1 MTTWKTAM
9 SIDNII
15 WNNMYQNKFRLFT
28 MLLLCIFVG
37 SMKAQKTLTVYNGTA
52 ESGLVPIAGVNLNY
66 NTRSQYVIPAAN
78 LTDMAG
84 GGIYGLIYYLT
95 DLNGDDM
102 PTGNVNVYVK
112 EVNYTTISAFESVS
126 NADLVYEGALTLSKV
141 DNTRMMIITFKT
153 PYIYKGGN
161 LLIDFEN
168 PVKGKSKGKKFYG
181 KTVTGASLTAYNTG
195 ETPSQCNFIPQ
206 TTFLYYPK
214 PTITSITSTPTT
226 ATVSWTGE
234 SNSYQLRYSEMSFFD
249 DFEDGLDAWTV
260 VSNGGGQGITD
271 WQLIQNNGSNNAS
284 YEGNYGA
291 IVWSYYNGTAYN
303 VDNWLIS
310 PQVKLGGTLKY
321 WVRVGNAK
329 WPDHYKV
336 YVSTTDKNVGSFV
349 ELASPGDATNTWT
362 EVSVD
367 LSAYEGQTGY
377 IAFRDQSNDQYNMLI
392 DNVGIYCNNT
402 EWTVVKDATSPYTI
416 DKLKEDVSYLIEVN
430 GLSAN
435 DFETPWDQCAVI
447 THGNP
452 TPYDAHINQ
461 TTAHDATISW
471 TGFGDSYQLAYR
483 TAEQKSIISQG
494 FENGYDGWTL
504 QECVSGTGGNGN
516 AAARHSGYAGF
527 AFNSNHSSTPQY
539 LVSPKMV
546 HVAEGTELLF
556 YYKNYNTGYTETFK
570 VGYSATTDDIDAF
583 TFGEEISI
591 KNNNWTEFQEA
602 VPEGTR
608 YICIQYTS
616 QKKSYLFVD
625 DIEIYQP
632 QTVSDWNIVTDINAT
647 LTSIEGLEADT
658 QYEFL
663 IRSIKNRKKGN
674 STSDWMSAQAFKTS
688 YALVL
693 ADDDAS
699 ATTKNADL
707 LDEFESFTTDVTLAD
722 RTLYKDGDWNTLC
735 LPFQVSTTSGPL
747 AGDNVVAMTLNT
759 SESNL
764 TGTTLTLNFNNA
776 TTIPAGTPFII
787 KWGEQKGKEG
797 YLGTTIENPVF
808 TGVTIDKTMR
818 NADFTGGTFK
828 GTYNPIVW
836 DTENKSILFVGTN
849 NTLYWPTA
857 GGHVNACRAY
867 FDLGTYEAREFV
879 LNFDDQTTGVIE
891 VKEVNEVNDDSW
903 YTLNGVKLSG
913 KPTKSGLYIHGNRKI
928 VIK

>member
-1 MTTWKTAM
+1 
-9 SIDNII
+9 
-15 WNNMYQNKFRLFT
+15 
-28 MLLLCIFVG
+28 MLLLLFFAG
-37 SMKAQKTLTVYNGTA
+37 SMKASYLTVYQGTVENG
-52 ESGLVPIAGVNLNY
+52 SVPFGGVNFNY
-66 NTRSQYVIPAAN
+66 YTKSQYVIPAAN
-78 LTDMAG
+78 LKNMVG
-84 GGIYGLIYYLT
+84 GGIYCLMYYLT
-95 DLNGDDM
+95 NFNAGEM
-102 PTGNVNVYVK
+102 PEEKVKVYMK
-112 EVNYTTISAFESVS
+112 EVNYTTISTFEPLSA
-126 NADLVYEGALTLSKV
+126 NDLVYEGTLTESETSGIRLLLVTLDKP
-141 DNTRMMIITFKT
+141 F
-153 PYIYKGGN
+153 IYKGGN

-168 PVKGKSKGKKFYG
+168 TETGTALGKKFYG
-181 KTVTGASLTAYNTG
+181 KTVNGASITTLSIG
-195 ETPSQCNFIPQ
+195 QSVSQCNFIPQ
-206 TTFLYYPK
+206 TTFLYNPK

-260 VSNGGGQGITD
+260 VSNGQGQGITD
-271 WQLIQNNGSNNAS
+271 WKLIKNNGSNNAS
-284 YEGNYGA
+284 YEGSYGA
-291 IVWSYYNGTAYN
+291 IVWSYLDKTSYN

-310 PQVKLGGTLKY
+310 PQVTLGGILKY
-321 WVRVGNAK
+321 WVRVDY
-329 WPDHYKV
+329 PQYPEHYKV

-392 DNVGIYCNNT
+392 DNVGIYRNNT

-452 TPYDAHINQ
+452 TPYDAHISRA
-461 TTAHDATISW
+461 TAHDATISW

-539 LVSPKMV
+539 LVSPKM
-546 HVAEGTELLF
+546 ANIADGTELSF

-616 QKKSYLFVD
+616 QNKTYLFVD

-722 RTLYKDGDWNTLC
+722 RTLYKDGNWNTLC
-735 LPFQVSTTSGPL
+735 LPF
-747 AGDNVVAMTLNT
+747 NVTLKGSVLEGATVKKLNGEK
-759 SESNL
+759 SSLEDGKL
-764 TGTTLTLNFNNA
+764 TLTFEDEKEELTA
-776 TTIPAGTPFII
+776 GIPYII
-787 KWGEQKGKEG
+787 KWEQGDDI
-797 YLGTTIENPVF
+797 TNPVF
-808 TGVTIDKTMR
+808 EGVDISSIR
-818 NADFTGGTFK
+818 
-828 GTYNPIVW
+828 P
-836 DTENKSILFVGTN
+836 TEVMSNDGQVSFVGQYSSFNIVESGATGEN
-849 NTLYWPTA
+849 EGNKNEILLLSSGNKLGYSKNPRTLHAFRCHFKTYSETKA
-857 GGHVNACRAY
+857 RSFELDFGDGEATVLTLVNSEKRIVNSEVY
-867 FDLGTYEAREFV
+867 DLQGRK
-879 LNFDDQTTGVIE
+879 LN
-891 VKEVNEVNDDSW
+891 
-903 YTLNGVKLSG
+903 G
-913 KPTKSGLYIHGNRKI
+913 KPTKKGLYIHNGKALYRK
-928 VIK
+928 

>member
-1 MTTWKTAM
+1 
-9 SIDNII
+9 
-15 WNNMYQNKFRLFT
+15 
-28 MLLLCIFVG
+28 
-37 SMKAQKTLTVYNGTA
+37 
-52 ESGLVPIAGVNLNY
+52 
-66 NTRSQYVIPAAN
+66 
-78 LTDMAG
+78 
-84 GGIYGLIYYLT
+84 
-95 DLNGDDM
+95 
-102 PTGNVNVYVK
+102 
-112 EVNYTTISAFESVS
+112 
-126 NADLVYEGALTLSKV
+126 
-141 DNTRMMIITFKT
+141 
-153 PYIYKGGN
+153 
-161 LLIDFEN
+161 
-168 PVKGKSKGKKFYG
+168 
-181 KTVTGASLTAYNTG
+181 
-195 ETPSQCNFIPQ
+195 
-206 TTFLYYPK
+206 
-214 PTITSITSTPTT
+214 
-226 ATVSWTGE
+226 
-234 SNSYQLRYSEMSFFD
+234 
-249 DFEDGLDAWTV
+249 
-260 VSNGGGQGITD
+260 
-271 WQLIQNNGSNNAS
+271 
-284 YEGNYGA
+284 
-291 IVWSYYNGTAYN
+291 
-303 VDNWLIS
+303 
-310 PQVKLGGTLKY
+310 
-321 WVRVGNAK
+321 
-329 WPDHYKV
+329 
-336 YVSTTDKNVGSFV
+336 
-349 ELASPGDATNTWT
+349 
-362 EVSVD
+362 
-367 LSAYEGQTGY
+367 
-377 IAFRDQSNDQYNMLI
+377 MLI
-392 DNVGIYCNNT
+392 DNVGIYRNNT

-452 TPYDAHINQ
+452 TPYDAHISRA
-461 TTAHDATISW
+461 TAHDATISW

-539 LVSPKMV
+539 LVSPKM
-546 HVAEGTELLF
+546 ANIADGTELSF

-591 KNNNWTEFQEA
+591 KNNKWTEFQEA

-616 QKKSYLFVD
+616 QNKTYLFVD

-735 LPFQVSTTSGPL
+735 LPF
-747 AGDNVVAMTLNT
+747 NVTLKGSVLEGATVKKLNGEK
-759 SESNL
+759 SSLEDGKL
-764 TGTTLTLNFNNA
+764 TLTFEDEKEELTA
-776 TTIPAGTPFII
+776 GIPYII
-787 KWGEQKGKEG
+787 KWEQGDDI
-797 YLGTTIENPVF
+797 TNPVF
-808 TGVTIDKTMR
+808 EGVTISSIR
-818 NADFTGGTFK
+818 
-828 GTYNPIVW
+828 P
-836 DTENKSILFVGTN
+836 TEVMSNDGQVSFVGQYSSFN
-849 NTLYWPTA
+849 IVESGANGENEGNKNEILLLSSGNKLGYSKNPRTLHAFRCHFKTYSETKA
-857 GGHVNACRAY
+857 RSFELDFGDGETTVLTLVNSEKRIVNSEVY
-867 FDLGTYEAREFV
+867 DLQGRK
-879 LNFDDQTTGVIE
+879 LN
-891 VKEVNEVNDDSW
+891 
-903 YTLNGVKLSG
+903 G
-913 KPTKSGLYIHGNRKI
+913 KPTKKGLYIHNGKAV

>member
-1 MTTWKTAM
+1 
-9 SIDNII
+9 
-15 WNNMYQNKFRLFT
+15 
-28 MLLLCIFVG
+28 MLLLFFFVG
-37 SMKAQKTLTVYNGTA
+37 SMKASYLTVYQGTV
-52 ESGLVPIAGVNLNY
+52 ENGLVPFGGVNFNY
-66 NTRSQYVIPAAN
+66 YTKSQYVIPAAN
-78 LTDMAG
+78 LKNMVG
-84 GGIYGLIYYLT
+84 GDIYCLMYYLT
-95 DLNGDDM
+95 NFNASEM
-102 PTGNVNVYVK
+102 PEEKVKVYMK
-112 EVNYTTISAFESVS
+112 EVNYTTISTFEPLSDD
-126 NADLVYEGALTLSKV
+126 DLVYEGTLTESETSGIRLLLVTLDKP
-141 DNTRMMIITFKT
+141 F
-153 PYIYKGGN
+153 IYKGGN

-168 PVKGKSKGKKFYG
+168 TETGTALGKKFYG
-181 KTVTGASLTAYNTG
+181 KTVNGASITTRSIG
-195 ETPSQCNFIPQ
+195 QSVSQCNFIPQ

-260 VSNGGGQGITD
+260 VSNGQGQGITD
-271 WQLIQNNGSNNAS
+271 WQLIKNNGSNNAS
-284 YEGNYGA
+284 YEGSYGA
-291 IVWSYYNGTAYN
+291 IVWSYLDKTSYN

-321 WVRVGNAK
+321 WVRVDY
-329 WPDHYKV
+329 PQYPEHYNI
-336 YVSTTDKNVGSFV
+336 YVSTTAESPSDMSSFQL
-349 ELASPGDATNTWT
+349 LASPGDATNTWT

-377 IAFRDQSNDQYNMLI
+377 IAFRDQSNDQFNMLI
-392 DNVGIYCNNT
+392 DNVGIYRNNT

-452 TPYDAHINQ
+452 TPYDAHISRA
-461 TTAHDATISW
+461 TAHDATISW

-539 LVSPKMV
+539 LVSPKM
-546 HVAEGTELLF
+546 ANIADGTELSF

-616 QKKSYLFVD
+616 QSKTYLFVD

-735 LPFQVSTTSGPL
+735 LPF
-747 AGDNVVAMTLNT
+747 NVTLKGSVLEGATVKKLNGEK
-759 SESNL
+759 SSLEDGKL
-764 TGTTLTLNFNNA
+764 TLTFEDEKEELTA
-776 TTIPAGTPFII
+776 GIPYII
-787 KWGEQKGKEG
+787 KWEQGDDI
-797 YLGTTIENPVF
+797 TNPVF
-808 TGVTIDKTMR
+808 EGVTISSIR
-818 NADFTGGTFK
+818 
-828 GTYNPIVW
+828 P
-836 DTENKSILFVGTN
+836 TEVMSNDGQVSFVGQYSSFNIVESGATGEN
-849 NTLYWPTA
+849 EGNKNEILLLSSGNKLGYSKNPRTLHAFRCHFKTHSETKA
-857 GGHVNACRAY
+857 RSFELDFGDGETTVLTLVNSEKRIVNSEVY
-867 FDLGTYEAREFV
+867 DLQGRK
-879 LNFDDQTTGVIE
+879 LN
-891 VKEVNEVNDDSW
+891 
-903 YTLNGVKLSG
+903 G
-913 KPTKSGLYIHGNRKI
+913 KPTKKGLYIHNGKAV

>member
-1 MTTWKTAM
+1 MF
-9 SIDNII
+9 
-15 WNNMYQNKFRLFT
+15 QNKFHLFT
-28 MLLLCIFVG
+28 MLLLFIVAG
-37 SMKAQKTLTVYNGTA
+37 GMKAQKTLTVFNGTA
-52 ESGLVPIAGVNLNY
+52 TNGNLPVAGSNFSH
-66 NTRSQYVIPAAN
+66 NTKSQYVIPAAN

-95 DLNGDDM
+95 DKNGDEM

-112 EVNYTTISAFESVS
+112 EVNYTTISAFETVS

-168 PVKGKSKGKKFYG
+168 PVKGKAKQTLFYG
-181 KTVTGASLTAYNTG
+181 TTVSNVSSLSIWDIG
-195 ETPSQCNFIPQ
+195 ETPTQYKFIPK
-206 TTFLYYPK
+206 TTFLYYPQ

-260 VSNGGGQGITD
+260 VSNGQGQGITD
-271 WQLIQNNGSNNAS
+271 WQLIKNNGSNNAS

-291 IVWSYYNGTAYN
+291 IVWSYLDKTSYN

-310 PQVKLGGTLKY
+310 PQVTLGGTLKY
-321 WVRVGNAK
+321 WVRVGDASY
-329 WPDHYKV
+329 PEHYNIF
-336 YVSTTDKNVGSFV
+336 VSTTAESPTDMSSFQL
-349 ELASPGDATNTWT
+349 LASPGDATKTWT

-392 DNVGIYCNNT
+392 DNVGIYRNNT

-452 TPYDAHINQ
+452 TPYDAHISQ
-461 TTAHDATISW
+461 ATAHDATISW

-504 QECVSGTGGNGN
+504 QECVSGTGGSGN

-539 LVSPKMV
+539 LVSPKM
-546 HVAEGTELLF
+546 ANIADGTELSF

-616 QKKSYLFVD
+616 QNKTYLFVD

-688 YALVL
+688 YALEL
-693 ADDDAS
+693 ADDDSSAS
-699 ATTKNADL
+699 KKNADL
-707 LDEFESFTTDVTLAD
+707 LDEYNGAEVDVTLAD

-735 LPFQVSTTSGPL
+735 LPFNVTLKGSPL
-747 AGDNVVAMTLNT
+747 EGATVMKLSSKGSYLKDGKL
-759 SESNL
+759 
-764 TGTTLTLNFNNA
+764 TLTFEDEKEEL
-776 TTIPAGTPFII
+776 TAGTPYII
-787 KWGEQKGKEG
+787 KWEPAKED
-797 YLGTTIENPVF
+797 LKDPVF
-808 TGVTIDKTMR
+808 TGVTITS
-818 NADFTGGTFK
+818 TT
-828 GTYNPIVW
+828 P
-836 DTENKSILFVGTN
+836 TEVKSSDGNISFVGQYSSFN
-849 NTLYWPTA
+849 IVESGASGDNEGNINEIILLSNGSKLGYSKKARTLHA
-857 GGHVNACRAY
+857 LRCH
-867 FDLGTYEAREFV
+867 FKTYSLTKARSFEI
-879 LNFDDQTTGVIE
+879 NFGEEVTTGVQE
-891 VKEVNEVNDDSW
+891 VNGVNEVIGVNDNSW
-903 YTLNGVKLSG
+903 YTIDGRKLDKRPSKKGVYVHNGEKMIVK
-913 KPTKSGLYIHGNRKI
+913 
-928 VIK
+928 

>member
-1 MTTWKTAM
+1 
-9 SIDNII
+9 
-15 WNNMYQNKFRLFT
+15 
-28 MLLLCIFVG
+28 MLLLFFFVG
-37 SMKAQKTLTVYNGTA
+37 SMKASYLTVYQGTV
-52 ESGLVPIAGVNLNY
+52 ENGLVPFGGVNFNY

-78 LTDMAG
+78 LKNMVG
-84 GGIYGLIYYLT
+84 GGIYCLMYYLT
-95 DLNGDDM
+95 NFNAGEM
-102 PTGNVNVYVK
+102 PEEKVKVYMK
-112 EVNYTTISAFESVS
+112 EVNYTTISTFEPLSA
-126 NADLVYEGALTLSKV
+126 NDLVYEGTLTESETSGIRLLLVTLDKP
-141 DNTRMMIITFKT
+141 F
-153 PYIYKGGN
+153 IYKGGN

-168 PVKGKSKGKKFYG
+168 TETGTALGKKFYG
-181 KTVTGASLTAYNTG
+181 KTVNGASITTWSIG
-195 ETPSQCNFIPQ
+195 QSVSQCNFIPQ
-206 TTFLYYPK
+206 TTFLYNPK

-260 VSNGGGQGITD
+260 VSNGQGQGITD
-271 WQLIQNNGSNNAS
+271 WKLIKNNGSNNAS
-284 YEGNYGA
+284 YEGSYGA
-291 IVWSYYNGTAYN
+291 IVWSYLDKTSYN

-321 WVRVGNAK
+321 WVRVDY
-329 WPDHYKV
+329 PQYPEHYNI
-336 YVSTTDKNVGSFV
+336 YVSTTAESPSDMSSFQL
-349 ELASPGDATNTWT
+349 LASPGDATNTWT

-392 DNVGIYCNNT
+392 DNVGIYRNNT

-452 TPYDAHINQ
+452 TPYDAHISRA
-461 TTAHDATISW
+461 TAHDATISW

-539 LVSPKMV
+539 LVSPKM
-546 HVAEGTELLF
+546 ANIADGTELSF

-591 KNNNWTEFQEA
+591 KNNKWTEFQEA

-616 QKKSYLFVD
+616 QNKTYLFVD

-735 LPFQVSTTSGPL
+735 LPF
-747 AGDNVVAMTLNT
+747 NVKLKGSVLEGATVKKLNGEK
-759 SESNL
+759 SSLEDGKL
-764 TGTTLTLNFNNA
+764 TLTFEDEKEELTA
-776 TTIPAGTPFII
+776 GIPYII
-787 KWGEQKGKEG
+787 KWEQGDDI
-797 YLGTTIENPVF
+797 TNPVF
-808 TGVTIDKTMR
+808 EGVDISSIR
-818 NADFTGGTFK
+818 
-828 GTYNPIVW
+828 P
-836 DTENKSILFVGTN
+836 TEVMSNDGQVSFVGQYSSFNIVESGATGEN
-849 NTLYWPTA
+849 EGNKNEILLLSSGNKLGYSKNPRTLHAFRCHFKTYSETKA
-857 GGHVNACRAY
+857 RSFELDFGDGETTVLTLVNSEKRIVNSEVY
-867 FDLGTYEAREFV
+867 DLQGRK
-879 LNFDDQTTGVIE
+879 LN
-891 VKEVNEVNDDSW
+891 
-903 YTLNGVKLSG
+903 G
-913 KPTKSGLYIHGNRKI
+913 KPTKKGLYIHNGKAV